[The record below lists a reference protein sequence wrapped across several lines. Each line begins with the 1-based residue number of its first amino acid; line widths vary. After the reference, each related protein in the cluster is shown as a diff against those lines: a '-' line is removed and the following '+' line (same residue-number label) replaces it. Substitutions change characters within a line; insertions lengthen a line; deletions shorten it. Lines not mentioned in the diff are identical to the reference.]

1 VTTPDI
7 INGIFEQIGGILIF
21 RNCWMLYKEKRVM
34 GVSIFTTAFFTA
46 WGCWNLY
53 YYPSL
58 NQWAS
63 FIGGLSIAVGN
74 GLWVIMAMYYA
85 KKNKEDDNA

>member
-1 VTTPDI
+1 MTADI
-7 INGIFEQIGGILIF
+7 INGIFEFVGSVVL
-21 RNCWMLYKEKRVM
+21 WMNVRQLYRDKKYN
-34 GVSIFTTAFFTA
+34 GVTTLATGWFMA

-63 FIGGLSIAVGN
+63 FFGGCSIVAAN
-74 GLWVIMAMYYA
+74 TIWLALMFYYGRG
-85 KKNKEDDNA
+85 K